1 MRDYGVTYKSVS
13 LIYDNSS
20 AISLAQNP
28 IFHGREKHI
37 KVRHHF
43 PRDHVEKGDILMKC
57 IDIFTKPL
65 DASCFAAL
73 PRGGGDLVFAIPMA
87 WFERDFVPYHVYTLS
102 YFHHIA
108 FHHT

>member
-65 DASCFAAL
+65 EASCLAAL
-73 PRGGGDLVFAIPMA
+73 PRGGGGLGVCHPYGLV
-87 WFERDFVPYHVYTLS
+87 
-102 YFHHIA
+102 
-108 FHHT
+108 